1 MYVSTH
7 THTLSLCLSVS
18 FSLSLSL
25 LCLCLCLSLCVSLSC
40 IPCLQLGTPAL
51 VADAS
56 YPNTLALAC
65 IALPP
70 SHRAAPSGDVLIVLR
85 IAAHLLPDPARE
97 ILARIHLLEAERKHL
112 PLE

>member
-7 THTLSLCLSVS
+7 TL
-18 FSLSLSL
+18 SLSLSL
-25 LCLCLCLSLCVSLSC
+25 SLSLCLCLCLYLCLCLSACVSLSC
-40 IPCLQLGTPAL
+40 IPCLQLGAPAL
-51 VADAS
+51 MADAS
-56 YPNTLALAC
+56 YPHTLALAC